1 MHYIL
6 FLVKKEMPD
15 WANAGNAGRGGPG
28 GHPGNENRNAGGTVA
43 HISD

>member
-1 MHYIL
+1 
-6 FLVKKEMPD
+6 MPD